1 MSVDLIIFLVGGFWL
16 LGYPME
22 PVIHDWLERRRL
34 DNGLRDRLE
43 RQQRERDAAWAA
55 FRAGGRTDES
65 G

>member
-22 PVIHDWLERRRL
+22 PVIHDWLQRRRL
-34 DNGLRDRLE
+34 DNGLRELHE

-55 FRAGGRTDES
+55 FRARGRGED
-65 G
+65 